1 MNVSPQE
8 LLHPGYPGLVAQVL
22 EITETA
28 LIPDERG
35 RDATLTVRILRE
47 PGVRVFLDGF
57 GSGYSSL
64 ERLAALPVD
73 GLKLGQAFTQ
83 ALGNPP
89 YPKSPAA
96 RLVAAVLA
104 LAQALGLAA
113 VAEGI
118 EGEAA
123 LAYLRRLGFTLG
135 QGSFFGRPAPLGYSG
150 VEKCALAPRERLP

>member
-1 MNVSPQE
+1 VHVNVSPQE

-22 EITETA
+22 EETGCPPRALVLEVTETA

-35 RDATLTVRILRE
+35 RDTTLTVRTLRE
-47 PGVRVFLDGF
+47 LGVRVFLDDF

-89 YPKSPAA
+89 DPKSPAA

-118 EGEAA
+118 EGEAT

-135 QGSFFGRPAPLGYSG
+135 QGFLFGRPAPLG
-150 VEKCALAPRERLP
+150 V